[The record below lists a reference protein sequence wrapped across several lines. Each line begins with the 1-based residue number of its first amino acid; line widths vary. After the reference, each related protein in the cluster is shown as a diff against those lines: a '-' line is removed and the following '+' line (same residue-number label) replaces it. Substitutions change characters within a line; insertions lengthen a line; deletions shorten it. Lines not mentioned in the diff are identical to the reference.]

1 MIDIIYFYEKM
12 RSITDI
18 FFATAIDLYDND
30 TITIYMK
37 NIYNNIRTPCLLN
50 KIKSNNTS
58 NLYHLSC
65 NVERYKDYNTF
76 GINNS
81 IGGSLNG
88 DDIHYDHVQEIIK
101 HDMLPPPGIDTYS
114 VYSYMPD
121 GYEQFQTAITI
132 FVI

>member
-1 MIDIIYFYEKM
+1 MKKM

-30 TITIYMK
+30 TVTIYMK
-37 NIYNNIRTPCLLN
+37 NIFNNITTPCLLK

-81 IGGSLNG
+81 IGDSLNC
-88 DDIHYDHVQEIIK
+88 DDIHYDHVR
-101 HDMLPPPGIDTYS
+101 L
-114 VYSYMPD
+114 
-121 GYEQFQTAITI
+121 ITRI
-132 FVI
+132 